1 MQFPMYTVA
10 AELLLKMTKVEPH
23 EKLKARGE
31 LVIFSSSIGKAAFV
45 SHQWL
50 SDFHPDP
57 GFKQIRIL
65 QDAVQR
71 LLVGRGSLPL
81 DAATESVVPTAKPLL
96 LQDFQKEDLFLWY
109 DYFSCPQLEGKNS
122 FALAGKNS
130 FAEEGGSQQAS
141 AISSIPAY
149 IARCQFFLALCP
161 TLACPEEEKVLSMTT
176 WGRRGWCRIERV
188 ARELSKDNS
197 WVLVRGGTTMEVA
210 GTSISFVSGSVGEGE
225 FAFSEDRQALAPV
238 MRNIVLQKL
247 KRCLQAGD
255 LPGFRRH
262 FNLQTVHLRGL
273 EVEPVGG
280 FLPRHD
286 ADRAPGG
293 SALAEFLHQNGFRRF
308 DEVDSA
314 GWRPLHYAALSGDIE
329 LLGALLEEG
338 ADVNSRTS
346 KDEPSL
352 GFPPWMSALDMVV
365 YFKHQKATKL
375 LLAVRA
381 QLDGG
386 LIAAMHFAGPRDNA
400 EGIRLLCA
408 AGGRPLAQGVIGYTP
423 LQTVAS
429 YGAIQAVEELLR
441 QCQPDQLELS
451 RTLWSAANF
460 RGGSAEIVQ
469 RLIEARADIDFQL
482 KVSREYRALGRLL
495 FATKSLQSRLGRV
508 TSLSENSV
516 HQHGS
521 TPLMQAIRTAQWEAA
536 ATLIS
541 AGARTDLQ
549 NCKKRTV
556 ADFARML
563 SIPSYLQMG
572 LDGDPSEC
580 RRVSSLALADCYLE
594 M

>member
-286 ADRAPGG
+286 ADRAPGN

-314 GWRPLHYAALSGDIE
+314 GWRPLHYAALSGDTE

-375 LLAVRA
+375 LLAARA

-408 AGGRPLAQGVIGYTP
+408 AGGRPLAQGAIGYTP

-441 QCQPDQLELS
+441 LELS